1 MIGTFYRDPIQAVA
15 LVTALI
21 IGLTFHEYAHA
32 WWANRLG
39 DDTAARLGRLTL
51 NPLKHL
57 DPIGSLMMLIVGFGW
72 AKPVPVNGW
81 RLGSRGMLEVALAG
95 PLSNI
100 LLATIAGLGARTL
113 GLAGSGWLDVAAG
126 FLAFFALLNL
136 FLAFFNL
143 LPIAPLD
150 GWKVLMG
157 LVPAQQAQQLAQYER
172 YGPIALLI
180 VILLGRNGGFDLFG
194 YVVQA
199 PAVWLLRLLAGPS
212 FI

>member
-1 MIGTFYRDPIQAVA
+1 MIGTFFRDPTQAIA
-15 LVTALI
+15 LVTALV

-32 WWANRLG
+32 WWAHRLG

-57 DPIGSLMMLIVGFGW
+57 DPIGSLMMLLVGFGW

-81 RLGSRGMLEVALAG
+81 KLTRWQLLEVSLAG

-100 LLATIAGLGARTL
+100 LLAIVAGLGARALSLT
-113 GLAGSGWLDVAAG
+113 GSGWLMLAAS

-143 LPIAPLD
+143 IPVAPLD

-157 LVPAQQAQQLAQYER
+157 LVPARQAEQLAPYER

-180 VILLGRNGGFDLFG
+180 IIVLGRGGTFDVFTWL
-194 YVVQA
+194 VRA
-199 PAVWLLRLLAGPS
+199 PALFLLRLLAGPS
-212 FI
+212 FV